1 MDITGPKRF
10 IWQYSNRVKHYMKY
24 LFLVHDEDNDNLI
37 QVLQALSD
45 VTGSGSQCTR
55 KYAFP
60 YIQQA
65 LSLGIKQLEEIL
77 FC

>member
-45 VTGSGSQCTR
+45 VTGSGSMTE
-55 KYAFP
+55 A
-60 YIQQA
+60 QA
-65 LSLGIKQLEEIL
+65 VNALENMLFHTSNKLYRLGLNS
-77 FC
+77 